1 MAKGKKGRPALF
13 RLVENCQREHARN
26 YECTGTSLEPI
37 QCPQQLARNF
47 GRDGVPDVALHSARV
62 FLTKL
67 MLIANSGG
75 KLESPQCKVNARK
88 FRAVGTT
95 RRFSMVFFSNRTS
108 PRRKPD

>member
-13 RLVENCQREHARN
+13 RLVENCQREHTRN

-47 GRDGVPDVALHSARV
+47 GRNGVPDVALHSARV

-67 MLIANSGG
+67 MLIANNGG
-75 KLESPQCKVNARK
+75 KLESPRCKVNARK
-88 FRAVGTT
+88 FRTVGMT
-95 RRFSMVFFSNRTS
+95 RRFLFFSNRTS